1 MSMKTKSIFIAA
13 LMIFG
18 AVLSSVAN
26 NSAET
31 TNGLAIIPVKGSS
44 IYKVVYKGESQG
56 KVKLSIYNKKSEL
69 VFTEVV
75 NKNGFILPL
84 NLSNLEA
91 GEYTVEL
98 ADANGKKVQ
107 TIMHGI
113 EAPATNYIHVSK
125 LAAEQGKYLIS
136 VRNANAI
143 NVRIYGR
150 NGLLFSESKSLAGDF
165 AQVYAVKVPGEV
177 TFEITDANG
186 NVKTARF

>member
-1 MSMKTKSIFIAA
+1 MKTKSIFISA
-13 LMIFG
+13 LIVFG

-26 NSAET
+26 DGSI
-31 TNGLAIIPVKGSS
+31 NGFAVVPVKGSGV
-44 IYKVVYKGESQG
+44 YKIVYKGETNG
-56 KVKLSIYNKKSEL
+56 KVKLSIFNSKSQL
-69 VFTEVV
+69 VFTESV

-98 ADANGKKVQ
+98 TDANGKKVQ
-107 TIMHGI
+107 KIVHGVT
-113 EAPATNYIHVSK
+113 APATNYIHVSK
-125 LAAEQGKYLIS
+125 LSSEEGKFLVS
-136 VRNANAI
+136 VKNANAI
-143 NVRIYGR
+143 NVKIYGR

-165 AQVYAVKVPGEV
+165 AQVYAVKVPGEL